1 LKAFDEVRRRLSGS
15 CRRIYVFGLGSSTT
29 AVRRFRRRP
38 LLHGRGGDLTE
49 EPRFIIRHVVKK
61 YAEPI
66 NGREKT
72 WCCGGSGGLLTEEL
86 LPLRIQ
92 YAKNWYEEPTAA

>member
-1 LKAFDEVRRRLSGS
+1 MK
-15 CRRIYVFGLGSSTT
+15 
-29 AVRRFRRRP
+29 
-38 LLHGRGGDLTE
+38 
-49 EPRFIIRHVVKK
+49 HVVKK

-72 WCCGGSGGLLTEEL
+72 WCCGGGGGLLTDEL